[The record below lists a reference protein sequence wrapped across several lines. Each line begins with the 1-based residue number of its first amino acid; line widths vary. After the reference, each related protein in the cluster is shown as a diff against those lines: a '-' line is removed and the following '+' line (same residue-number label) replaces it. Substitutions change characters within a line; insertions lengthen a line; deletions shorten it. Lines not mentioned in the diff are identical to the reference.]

1 MKHLLIA
8 LIALTITLG
17 VGCKKE
23 KVVEPIKK
31 ELSIKKLATD
41 EPGTTELGT
50 ELVREHSAAC
60 KRGDRG
66 APGYVCPGP
75 DTCNPPK

>member
-1 MKHLLIA
+1 M
-8 LIALTITLG
+8 TLG

-23 KVVEPIKK
+23 KIVEPEK
-31 ELSIKKLATD
+31 LSIKKLATD
-41 EPGTTELGT
+41 GFGTPELG
-50 ELVREHSAAC
+50 REHSAAC